1 MSAGGNWRPTAT
13 WDSLR
18 RRGALLHAIRAY
30 FAATGALE
38 VETPTLAHF
47 ASTDPALSSF
57 QVPHRDRHPRFLQT
71 SPEFA
76 MKRLLAA
83 GSGDIYQIC
92 HAYRQEERS
101 PLHQEEFTLLEWY
114 RIGCDLHGL
123 MDDVAALLQ
132 SVGFTNLPL
141 RRTYVEVWQTCL
153 DCDPHG
159 ASTAALAALARAQ
172 GAALSARD
180 ETDRALLLDFIFG
193 LLVLPGLRQAAPL
206 FIYDFPLEHC
216 AYARLR
222 AGEPPVAERFE
233 LIINGIEI
241 ANGYHEVRDATE
253 QRARHQVENERRE
266 CRGLAPVA
274 LDSAFLA
281 ALELGLPACAGV
293 AIGVD
298 RLLMSLLGVTD
309 IEHVV
314 AFGTEHEPHLEA

>member
-1 MSAGGNWRPTAT
+1 MSAGVNWRPTAT

-114 RIGCDLHGL
+114 RIGCDLHRL
-123 MDDVAALLQ
+123 MDDVTALLQ
-132 SVGFTNLPL
+132 AVGLTQLPL
-141 RRTYVEVWQTCL
+141 RRTYVDLWQTCL
-153 DCDPHG
+153 DCDPHR

-172 GAALSARD
+172 GASLSAHD
-180 ETDRALLLDFIFG
+180 EADRALLLDFIFG
-193 LLVLPGLRQAAPL
+193 LQVLPRLRQAAPL

-233 LIINGIEI
+233 LVINGIEI

-253 QRARHQVENERRE
+253 QRARHQFENARRGR
-266 CRGLAPVA
+266 RGLPPVA
-274 LDSAFLA
+274 VDTAFLA
-281 ALELGLPACAGV
+281 ALDLGLPACAGV

-298 RLLMSLLGVTD
+298 RLLMSLLGVTE

-314 AFGTEHEPHLEA
+314 AFGAEHEPHLEA